1 MPPAHF
7 AALSLPLAGLALL
20 AACRKEVPTP
30 TVPPAEPTPS
40 VAPSVTPSVTP
51 SSDLRGAS
59 DHPQAPPAIGAVT
72 PSQDGGATHG
82 GSMPPTAGD
91 GRAASA
97 ASAASGGAP

>member
-7 AALSLPLAGLALL
+7 AALSLPLAGLVLL

-30 TVPPAEPTPS
+30 TVPPAEPT
-40 VAPSVTPSVTP
+40 PSVTPSVTP

-72 PSQDGGATHG
+72 PNQDGGATHG
-82 GSMPPTAGD
+82 GGVPPTAGD